1 MTKPNTKTS
10 PFQSVHEK
18 LGARFGP
25 FHGWL
30 LPEHYG
36 DPETERRALSEGSA
50 AFDLSSFGRLSL
62 AGDPDGQSLADLV
75 NGAALPDV
83 GRWASVTLDDPAG
96 RALSVRIARLPKA
109 LLILTRPTDRHAV
122 HHLIAGRARH
132 AGGRLTD
139 VTEKTGMLAVYGP
152 RAYESV
158 TTILPFDPGPIEP
171 GAVLEISQMM
181 ISVTV
186 LRGSWLDLDG
196 IELICPA
203 GLAPL
208 AAGAIAKYHER
219 QGIVP
224 AGMHCLGQAMQLG

>member
-1 MTKPNTKTS
+1 MKKPNTKTS

-62 AGDPDGQSLADLV
+62 AGDVEGQSLMDLLD
-75 NGAALPDV
+75 GAALPDL
-83 GRWASVTLDDPAG
+83 GRWTSITLEAPSG
-96 RALSVRIARLPKA
+96 RVVSVRIARLPKA

-122 HHLIAGRARH
+122 HHLIAGRARR

-203 GLAPL
+203 SLAPL
-208 AAGAIAKYHER
+208 AAGAIAKYHQR

-224 AGMHCLGQAMQLG
+224 AGMHCLGRAMQLG